1 MSRKLPR
8 LLLVASMAAGFGL
21 FPMAGADAA
30 DTRSVDAHADRFDVP
45 GARDPRRLDIY
56 VGDTAAWNII
66 EGEHTVTPKDKN
78 FWGNKGG
85 SETLK
90 PDSERYEVLFD
101 KPGTYKY
108 FCEIHGDRGANNSL
122 IGMWGEINVTDPNAT
137 TTTTT
142 PPPPPPPVTTTT
154 TAAAPTPQTTAP
166 PASSAGALSPTTTAP
181 RPTTT
186 NTAKPDKNK
195 KPPKEEETTTTTT
208 APPPPPPVDI
218 PDEAIVPSL
227 PGSKT
232 QVQHGNLEG
241 PGDAPEGEAIALLKS
256 KRGGNGK
263 KLLIASGLGLG
274 LLGVGTAGYKFVN
287 RSSRY
292 FPA

>member
-1 MSRKLPR
+1 
-8 LLLVASMAAGFGL
+8 VAAGFGL
-21 FPMAGADAA
+21 IPLGGADAA
-30 DTRSVDAHADRFDVP
+30 STRSVDAYADRFEP
-45 GARDPRRLDIY
+45 KRLDIE
-56 VGDTAAWNII
+56 VGDTVAWNIF
-66 EGEHTVTPKDKN
+66 EGEHKIVPKDK
-78 FWGNKGG
+78 WGDNDGHEG
-85 SETLK
+85 TLK
-90 PDSERYEVLFD
+90 PGDPDRYQVRFD
-101 KPGTYKY
+101 KPNLYKY
-108 FCEIHGDRGANNSL
+108 YCEIHGDVGANNTL
-122 IGMWGEINVTDPNAT
+122 LGMHGEINVTDPT
-137 TTTTT
+137 VTTT
-142 PPPPPPPVTTTT
+142 PPPPPPPPPPGPVTTTT
-154 TAAAPTPQTTAP
+154 TAAPPTPQTTTP

-186 NTAKPDKNK
+186 NPPKPDKNK

-208 APPPPPPVDI
+208 APAPPPPVDI
-218 PDEAIVPSL
+218 PDEAIIPSL